1 MASKTVVIV
10 DADLPKGLA
19 LNAAFILGL
28 SFGLRSD
35 LELGLDVVDADGVG
49 HAGITSVPIPI
60 LATDQNTLA
69 SIRVAA
75 AQSPNSALSVIDFSA
90 VAQLSQTY
98 ALYTE
103 RMTATHTL
111 DAEYRAIVL
120 HGPRKA
126 VERLSGQLPLL
137 R

>member
-35 LELGLDVVDADGVG
+35 FELGPDVIDADCVG

-60 LATDQNTLA
+60 LAADQDTLA
-69 SIRVAA
+69 AIRVAA
-75 AQSPNSALSVIDFSA
+75 AQSPNGALAIVDFSA
-90 VAQLSQTY
+90 VAQSSATY

-103 RMTATHTL
+103 RMAATHTL
-111 DAEYRAIVL
+111 DAGYRAIAL

-126 VERLSGQLPLL
+126 VKRLSGQLPLL